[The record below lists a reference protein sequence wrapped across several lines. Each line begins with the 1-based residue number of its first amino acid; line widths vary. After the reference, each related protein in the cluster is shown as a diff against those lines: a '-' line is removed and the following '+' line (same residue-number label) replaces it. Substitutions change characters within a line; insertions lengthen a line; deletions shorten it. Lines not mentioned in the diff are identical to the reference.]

1 MTFQEQIESV
11 LHVTDRLLVEK
22 LAKSARIRMV
32 HKGELLQ
39 AVGEENRYIAF
50 VIRGLFRGY
59 YVNSDGGEVTDCFA
73 YHPGN
78 ALVSCAGI
86 DEPSTIS
93 IEALEDGE
101 VLCIQTDVLMENI
114 EHNQELSRLYNLF
127 LKESLKM
134 HWENKVALAKQKAAS
149 RYLWFQEHYPGLID
163 RVSHKH
169 VASFLGMTPV
179 SLSRVRKSMREG

>member
-1 MTFQEQIESV
+1 MTFQEQVEST
-11 LHVTDRLLVEK
+11 LHITDRLLVEN
-22 LAKSARIRMV
+22 LAKSARVRTV

-39 AVGEENRYIAF
+39 KIGEENQYIAF
-50 VIRGLFRGY
+50 IIRGLFRGY
-59 YVNSDGGEVTDCFA
+59 YVDGDGGEVTDCFV

-101 VLCIQTDVLMENI
+101 VLCIQTNVLLENI
-114 EHNQELSRLYNLF
+114 EHHRELSRRYNLF

-134 HWENKVALAKQKAAS
+134 QWENKVALAKQKAAS

-163 RVSHKH
+163 RVSHKY

-179 SLSRVRKSMREG
+179 SLSRVRKSMREQ